1 MREVLSHPSFRYLWL
16 AQTTSVIGDRL
27 VIVALALFIN
37 DLTGSATDIGIVL
50 GAQTL
55 PFVAFLLI
63 GGVWADRLP
72 RARLMIA
79 TDVARAVLHGVLA
92 LLIFTGWV
100 EVWHVVVI
108 EALFGT
114 AEAFFRPAY
123 TGLLP
128 RTVPLDQVQQAQ
140 ALANVSNN
148 VAELSGPALATA
160 LVLGLGAGWAFAVD
174 ALTFAVSALFLLRV
188 RVADAPP
195 PVSERRTALTELR
208 EGFDHFRSRP
218 WLWVTVAV
226 FALIVPLA
234 VAPVYVLG
242 PGVAE
247 DAYDSAA
254 LFGIFATLLGV
265 GAVAGGVVALRWR
278 PRRPLLVAFV
288 AFAVWPVAVVLFGLT
303 VPVALLLG
311 VAVVAGVGSALFD
324 VMWHTTM
331 AEQIPPE
338 ALSRVSSYDWMGSLI
353 LLPVGYLVAGPVA
366 EATSAET
373 VLVTGGVLTAV
384 LLAVGLIPRDTRMLK
399 RIERLALAA
408 DGVPQHAARLRH
420 PRRAQRG
427 DATPERRPRNGVD
440 VVEVDDALGRHPI
453 LGGSQREL
461 RHEFATRPREG
472 CDDDRSDAIGDGVA
486 REHEDR
492 PAASGRRREPDLT
505 PLHRASRSSPR
516 PVPNQ
521 RSRRATAPHW
531 WPATAPTYRRREH
544 PAAPRGDRGGPRA
557 AALSDQ
563 RRERQPN
570 AGSPLRRRRAHGS
583 SASSYMEA
591 NTYDRRL
598 ERTER

>member
-1 MREVLSHPSFRYLWL
+1 MRDVLSHSSFRYLWL
-16 AQTTSVIGDRL
+16 AQTASVLGDRM

-79 TDVARAVLHGVLA
+79 TDVARAVLHGFLA

-100 EVWHVVVI
+100 EIWHVVVI

-128 RTVPLDQVQQAQ
+128 RTVPPDQIQPAQ
-140 ALANVSNN
+140 ALANVSSN

-160 LVLGLGAGWAFAVD
+160 LVLGLGAGWAFALD
-174 ALTFAVSALFLLRV
+174 ALTFVVSAVFLLRV
-188 RVADAPP
+188 RVTDAPP

-208 EGFDHFRSRP
+208 EGFDHFRSRR
-218 WLWVTVAV
+218 WLWVTVAI
-226 FALIVPLA
+226 FSLIVPLG
-234 VAPVYVLG
+234 VAPLYVLG

-265 GAVAGGVVALRWR
+265 GAVAGGVAGLRWR
-278 PRRPLLVAFV
+278 PRRKLLVAFV
-288 AFAVWPVAVVLFGLT
+288 AFMSWPIALVLFGLS

-311 VAVVAGVGSALFD
+311 VAVAAGVGSALFD

-353 LLPVGYLVAGPVA
+353 LLPVGYILAGPVA
-366 EATSAET
+366 DATSAEA
-373 VLVTGGVLTAV
+373 VLVGGGVLSFV
-384 LLAVGLIPRDTRMLK
+384 LLVIGLLPRDTRTV
-399 RIERLALAA
+399 
-408 DGVPQHAARLRH
+408 G
-420 PRRAQRG
+420 
-427 DATPERRPRNGVD
+427 RP
-440 VVEVDDALGRHPI
+440 
-453 LGGSQREL
+453 
-461 RHEFATRPREG
+461 
-472 CDDDRSDAIGDGVA
+472 
-486 REHEDR
+486 
-492 PAASGRRREPDLT
+492 
-505 PLHRASRSSPR
+505 
-516 PVPNQ
+516 
-521 RSRRATAPHW
+521 
-531 WPATAPTYRRREH
+531 
-544 PAAPRGDRGGPRA
+544 
-557 AALSDQ
+557 
-563 RRERQPN
+563 
-570 AGSPLRRRRAHGS
+570 
-583 SASSYMEA
+583 
-591 NTYDRRL
+591 
-598 ERTER
+598 